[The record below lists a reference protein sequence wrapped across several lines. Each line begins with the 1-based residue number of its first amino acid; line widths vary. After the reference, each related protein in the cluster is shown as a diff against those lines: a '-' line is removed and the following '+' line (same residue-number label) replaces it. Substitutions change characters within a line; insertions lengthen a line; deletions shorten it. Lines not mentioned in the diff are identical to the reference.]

1 MRLNRLRRGEWIAL
15 IGAVGLFVVMF
26 LDWYEPRGFYF
37 GSVGPESGWSGVG
50 WFAVGSVVLTI
61 LVCGYWLLATAT
73 HDSPAIPVAGE
84 VVTVVLG
91 AITSLALLA
100 RLVFQPGPNAL
111 TELEL
116 GAYLGPALA
125 IALTAGAWIAMADER
140 TEAAYSQ
147 PGDIELR
154 PLPE

>member
-1 MRLNRLRRGEWIAL
+1 MRLSRLRRGEWIAFVA
-15 IGAVGLFVVMF
+15 AVALFAVMF
-26 LDWYEPRGFYF
+26 LDWY
-37 GSVGPESGWSGVG
+37 GPAEGGSGWSEAGWPGV
-50 WFAVGSVVLTI
+50 AAVVLTI
-61 LVCGYWLLATAT
+61 LMCGYWLLATVT

-91 AITSLALLA
+91 LIASIALLL
-100 RLVFQPGPNAL
+100 RLVFQPDSNEL
-111 TELEL
+111 TDLL
-116 GAYLGPALA
+116 LPAYLGPLLA
-125 IALTAGAWIAMADER
+125 ITLTAGAWLAMADER